1 MPVRTTPEPS
11 QAGDLELAR
20 RAVGRPAEH
29 LATPALVIDI
39 DKAAANID
47 AMARWLTGQPARLR
61 PHVKVHKVPQLALL
75 QLEAGAVGVATATV
89 WEARAMIDGGVP
101 DVMIANE
108 VIGAAKIAL
117 AAELAGQARFS
128 VLVDD
133 PANARDLAA
142 AAAAAGTTIGL
153 LVDLDVGMHRCGART
168 PDEAADLGRVIAD
181 LPGAEFRGVMGY
193 EGHCMTQPDPARRRE
208 LQARA
213 LGFVAE
219 CVDALARAG
228 LACDIVAGG
237 GTGTFHLTGASP
249 VMTELHA
256 GTYALMDTSH
266 EALIPGVFQTAMYV
280 LATVISVHGTE
291 AVLDSGRKA
300 VSADMAMPA
309 PADPSVTTRFI
320 AEEHLGISAP
330 AGALRV
336 GDRIPVIAGYAPT
349 TVNLHGV
356 VYVSS
361 GGTIVD
367 VWPVRARHGTAD
379 VM

>member
-1 MPVRTTPEPS
+1 MSVKTTPGPRQS
-11 QAGDLELAR
+11 GDVEAAR
-20 RAVGRPAEH
+20 RAVGQPVAR
-29 LATPALVIDI
+29 LTTPALVIDI
-39 DKAAANID
+39 DQATANID
-47 AMARWLTGQPARLR
+47 AMARWLADKPARLR
-61 PHVKVHKVPQLALL
+61 PHVKVHKIPQLALL
-75 QLEAGAVGVATATV
+75 QVKAGAVGVATATV
-89 WEARAMIDGGVP
+89 WEARAMIEGGIA

-168 PDEAADLGRVIAD
+168 PDQAVALGREIAG

-193 EGHCMTQPDPARRRE
+193 EGHCMTEPDPARRGE

-213 LGFVAE
+213 VGFVAA
-219 CVDALARAG
+219 CVDALAGAG
-228 LACDIVAGG
+228 LRCEIVAGG
-237 GTGTFHLTGASP
+237 GTGTYHLTGASP

-266 EALIPGVFQTAMYV
+266 EALIPGAFRPALHVM
-280 LATVISVHGTE
+280 ATVVSVHGTE

-300 VSADMAMPA
+300 VSADLAMPA
-309 PADPSVTTRFI
+309 PADPAITTRFI
-320 AEEHLGISAP
+320 AEEHLGVSAP
-330 AGALRV
+330 AGMLRV
-336 GDRIPVIAGYAPT
+336 GDRVPVIAGYAPT

-361 GGTIVD
+361 AGGVID
-367 VWPVRARHGTAD
+367 IWPVRARHGTAD
-379 VM
+379 AM